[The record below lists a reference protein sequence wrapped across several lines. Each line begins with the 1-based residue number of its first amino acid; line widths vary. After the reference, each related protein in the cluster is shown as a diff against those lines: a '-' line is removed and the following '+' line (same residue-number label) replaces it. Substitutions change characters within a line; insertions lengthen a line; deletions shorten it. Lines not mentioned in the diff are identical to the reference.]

1 MEQRSP
7 EWFAARCGKVT
18 ASRIADLRA
27 KTKSGWGASR
37 DKYMAQIVVE
47 RITGT
52 VAPSFQNAAMQH
64 GTDTEP
70 QARAAYEFEQDATVV
85 EVGFVDHPFIPMAGA
100 SPDGLVGDDGL
111 LEIKCPESH
120 THLDTLLSEKIPEKY
135 IQQMLWQMACTKKRF
150 CDFVSFDPRMP
161 PHLQFWCKRVDA
173 DPEVIAAIEN
183 DVVEFL
189 EAVNEKVEKL
199 NERFPTGEQA

>member
-70 QARAAYEFEQDATVV
+70 QARAAYEFEQDAIVV

-173 DPEVIAAIEN
+173 DPEAIAAIEN